1 METFEF
7 RVLCSS
13 HNACGEIMDGM
24 KKMHFEKVVKT
35 PKFATSDHS
44 AILKLVDE
52 DAAFEKAKELLSK
65 YKTKIHDITV
75 SVK

>member
-1 METFEF
+1 MEHFEF
-7 RVLCSS
+7 RILCSS
-13 HNACGEIMDGM
+13 HSACGEIMNGM

-35 PKFATSDHS
+35 PKLATSDHS
-44 AILKLVDE
+44 AILELVDE
-52 DAAFEKAKELLSK
+52 DEAYDKAKELLNK